1 MSSQVSAHPTSI
13 QRERS
18 KSLSYEPTYYSKNV
32 KSISSDDYQHNNKNS
47 SSSTSSTTSSSNSNY
62 NHNQKSFSSDDYNKN
77 NRKSFSSED
86 YNRHNLK
93 SFSSDDY
100 NKKSNGGG
108 LSSST
113 SSTNNKYSNQNHSS
127 NNRPRFIST
136 GKENTKT
143 SSNNTKSFSTNT
155 SGNAVPIYNSGGTSF
170 AASTTTTSSST
181 TVTSSSTTS
190 ASNTSPKS
198 ISSSSN
204 SPQSPNNN
212 KSRMKRL
219 SLTVS
224 VSTQMYLEKMG
235 KTSETTV
242 DSDDIRRK
250 KNLLKGFKKDCKGIT
265 KVLRSNLFAHEKN
278 NNGIQLGD
286 AMVEFGEGALKNTA
300 EGEALRELGHQL
312 VDFENDKK
320 DGNIGILT
328 GFLEPIIE
336 FYDGDIKKAR
346 ELKRKQN
353 LVRIRYEQSQNNL
366 HEVRKKN
373 DPYSSK
379 TKQAK
384 SDEEESKSN
393 YNQVTRDFLDKMNDN
408 ETNFKLQVRK
418 QIRDFVQMQIEFY
431 RESLESWE
439 EFAEELD
446 DMIPSTQEE
455 MEARENEIKKK
466 LEAGDDNDD
475 SDEENDD
482 DLLNGS

>member
-1 MSSQVSAHPTSI
+1 MSQVSAHPTSI

-18 KSLSYEPTYYSKNV
+18 KSLSYEPTYYSKNI
-32 KSISSDDYQHNNKNS
+32 KSISSDDYQYQKN
-47 SSSTSSTTSSSNSNY
+47 STTS
-62 NHNQKSFSSDDYNKN
+62 NHNHHQKSISSDDYNKSHQKSFSSDDYQ
-77 NRKSFSSED
+77 
-86 YNRHNLK
+86 
-93 SFSSDDY
+93 
-100 NKKSNGGG
+100 KKSGG

-113 SSTNNKYSNQNHSS
+113 SSTNKYSNQNHSS

-136 GKENTKT
+136 SGKENK
-143 SSNNTKSFSTNT
+143 SSNTKSFSTNT
-155 SGNAVPIYNSGGTSF
+155 SGNSVPTYSSNNSSF
-170 AASTTTTSSST
+170 GNNGVSPSPSPSPSSSSSSSSTTTT
-181 TVTSSSTTS
+181 
-190 ASNTSPKS
+190 
-198 ISSSSN
+198 N
-204 SPQSPNNN
+204 SPQSPNN

-224 VSTQMYLEKMG
+224 VSTQKYLEKMG
-235 KTSETTV
+235 KTSDTTV

-278 NNGIQLGD
+278 NNGIQLGES
-286 AMVEFGEGALKNTA
+286 MVEFGEGALKNTS
-300 EGEALRELGHQL
+300 EGEALRELGNQL

-320 DGNIGILT
+320 DGNMGILT

-353 LVRIRYEQSQNNL
+353 VVRIRYEQSQNNL

-384 SDEEESKSN
+384 SDEEESKAN
-393 YNQVTRDFLDKMNDN
+393 YNQITREFLDKMNDN

-418 QIRDFVQMQIEFY
+418 QIREFVQMQIEFY

-439 EFAEELD
+439 EFAEDLD
-446 DMIPSTQEE
+446 EIIPSTIEE
-455 MEARENEIKKK
+455 QDAREKEYKKK
-466 LEAGDDNDD
+466 LEAAENDD
-475 SDEENDD
+475 GSDEENDD
-482 DLLNGS
+482 DLLKDL